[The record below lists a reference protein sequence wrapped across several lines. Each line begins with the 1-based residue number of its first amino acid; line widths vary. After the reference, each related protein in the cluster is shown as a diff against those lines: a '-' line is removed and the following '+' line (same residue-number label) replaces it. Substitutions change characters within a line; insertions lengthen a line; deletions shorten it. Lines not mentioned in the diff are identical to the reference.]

1 MGSLR
6 KGTSSEKA
14 YRGPQIR
21 CWSKP
26 VCLVWFSS
34 PLLLQYLQFK
44 LADMATRLV
53 ASRLIIRSAAVALQQ
68 EREDAVALC
77 SMAKLFATDE
87 CFAVR
92 DDALWLSWVDRE
104 KLLGPGM
111 LTLQILQRLPL
122 GLKDINEQKRGRPGN

>member
-1 MGSLR
+1 MS
-6 KGTSSEKA
+6 

-26 VCLVWFSS
+26 VDPVWFSS
-34 PLLLQYLQFK
+34 PLALQYLQFK

-53 ASRLIIRSAAVALQQ
+53 ASRLMIRNAAVALQE
-68 EREDAVALC
+68 EREDAVVLC

-92 DDALWLSWVDRE
+92 DDAFWLSWVDKE
-104 KLLGPGM
+104 QLLGPG
-111 LTLQILQRLPL
+111 LLRAISQLL
-122 GLKDINEQKRGRPGN
+122 GCCRDHLGA

>member
-14 YRGPQIR
+14 YGGPQIR

-26 VCLVWFSS
+26 VYLVWFSS
-34 PLLLQYLQFK
+34 PLFLQYLQFK

-53 ASRLIIRSAAVALQQ
+53 ASRLIIRSAAVALQE

-92 DDALWLSWVDRE
+92 DGALWLSWVDRGQ
-104 KLLGPGM
+104 LLGPGM
-111 LTLQILQRLPL
+111 LRAIS
-122 GLKDINEQKRGRPGN
+122 

>member
-1 MGSLR
+1 MGSFI

-14 YRGPQIR
+14 YGGPQIR

-26 VCLVWFSS
+26 FYLVWFSS

-53 ASRLIIRSAAVALQQ
+53 ASRLIIRSAAVALQE

-87 CFAVR
+87 CFAVC
-92 DDALWLSWVDRE
+92 DDDLWLSWVDRE
-104 KLLGPGM
+104 QPLGPG
-111 LTLQILQRLPL
+111 ILRAF
-122 GLKDINEQKRGRPGN
+122 N